1 VTQLTGADV
10 LVARL
15 VSAGTR
21 ALFGVPGGGGNLD
34 LIDAARRAGVPFVL
48 TQTETAGVLMAAAQ
62 AEVTG
67 APGAFLCTLGPGVAS
82 AVNGLAHAY
91 LDRAPLIAFT
101 DTIAPADRGR
111 YQHQNLDHRLLL
123 AGAVKASLA
132 LSNGGVEEVIRTAIA
147 TARAWPPGPVHV
159 DCHPGVLSAPAP
171 ADDAAPSRSDSPDP
185 AVHLL
190 PEVLDR
196 LRSSRRPIVLAG
208 LGVRSRAAADA
219 VRRLCARRGVP
230 VLVTYKAKGVVA
242 DEDPLFAGVFTLGA
256 VERPIVESADAI
268 LALGLDP
275 VELLSRPWPY
285 TQPVIAA
292 AAGRP
297 GTDHVPVVATIL
309 GDAASAVSALDEHLA
324 RTTDWQAREIE
335 ESRRR
340 QREAVDVACAGLS
353 PSQAIEAIAGAAPR
367 GCLVTIDAGAHM
379 FPATTLWPAVDPGR
393 FLISNGL
400 STMGYALPAAI
411 GAALL
416 DRGEPVLAITGDGG
430 LLMCLGELATLARE
444 RLPVIVIVFADEEL
458 SLIRIKQDQ
467 RGLPPAGVGLGDV
480 DWCGLARALGLAAF
494 WADDAA
500 GLGRAVGDAL
510 GARGPALVAARI
522 DPRGYLD
529 MMKKIRG

>member
-1 VTQLTGADV
+1 VAQLTSADV

-15 VSAGTR
+15 ASAGTR

-34 LIDAARRAGVPFVL
+34 LIDAAGRSGLPFVL

-91 LDRAPLIAFT
+91 LDRAPVIVFT

-111 YQHQNLDHRLLL
+111 YQHQNLDHRMLV
-123 AGAVKASLA
+123 AGAVKASLV
-132 LSNGGVEEVIRTAIA
+132 LSSGGVEEVIRTAIE

-159 DCHPGVLSAPAP
+159 DCNPGALSAPASG
-171 ADDAAPSRSDSPDP
+171 DAAVPIQPDP
-185 AVHLL
+185 SDRVDPLH
-190 PEVLDR
+190 PDVIDR
-196 LRSSRRPIVLAG
+196 LRSSHRPIVLAG

-219 VRRLCARRGVP
+219 VRQLCGRRGLP

-242 DEDPLFAGVFTLGA
+242 DGDPLFAGVFTLGA
-256 VERPIVESADAI
+256 VERPIVESADSI

-275 VELLSRPWPY
+275 VELLPRPWPY

-292 AAGRP
+292 ATGRP
-297 GTDHVPVVATIL
+297 GTDHVPAVATVV
-309 GDAASAVSALDEHLA
+309 GDAAAAVAALDEHLA
-324 RTTDWQAREIE
+324 RTTGWQAHEIE

-340 QREAVDVACAGLS
+340 QREAVEVACEGLS
-353 PSQAIEAIAGAAPR
+353 PSRAIDAIAAAAPR
-367 GCLVTIDAGAHM
+367 GCRVTIDAGAHM
-379 FPATTLWPAVDPGR
+379 FPATTLWPAVEPGR
-393 FLISNGL
+393 FLMSNGL

-430 LLMCLGELATLARE
+430 LLMCLGELATLGRE

-467 RGLPPAGVGLGDV
+467 RGLPTAGVRLGEA
-480 DWCGLARALGLAAF
+480 DWCALGRSFGLAAF
-494 WADDAA
+494 SA
-500 GLGRAVGDAL
+500 GDVRGLERAVEGAL
-510 GARGPALVAARI
+510 GAGGPAIVAARI